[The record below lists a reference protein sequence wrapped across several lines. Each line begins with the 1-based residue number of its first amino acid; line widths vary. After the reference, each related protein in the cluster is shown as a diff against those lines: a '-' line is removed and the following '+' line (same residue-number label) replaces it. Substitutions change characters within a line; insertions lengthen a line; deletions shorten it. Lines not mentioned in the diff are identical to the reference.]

1 MLASPYLDNSDVFDQ
16 LNKQYKKALEE
27 LIAANNFKI
36 ENLTKSQ
43 FLAVLEQMIQ
53 SGDFLRHVCVDLNS
67 QQVTYI
73 PYRETERLKSKII
86 ELEKEIEGLK
96 NEKSSK

>member
-1 MLASPYLDNSDVFDQ
+1 MNNFFT
-16 LNKQYKKALEE
+16 KALKE
-27 LIAANNFKI
+27 LIKTNNLKI
-36 ENLTKSQ
+36 ESLTKSQ

-73 PYRETERLKSKII
+73 PFRETERLKSKII
-86 ELEKEIEGLK
+86 ELEKEIADLK
-96 NEKSSK
+96 NETSSK

>member
-1 MLASPYLDNSDVFDQ
+1 MNNLFN
-16 LNKQYKKALEE
+16 KALEE
-27 LIAANNFKI
+27 LITANNLAV

-86 ELEKEIEGLK
+86 ELEKELTELK
-96 NEKSSK
+96 YEK

>member
-1 MLASPYLDNSDVFDQ
+1 MTNHGKCFSRKHFSKIHPRLKSRGPLLQRF
-16 LNKQYKKALEE
+16 
-27 LIAANNFKI
+27 I

-43 FLAVLEQMIQ
+43 FLAILEEMIK

-86 ELEKEIEGLK
+86 ELEKEIEELK
-96 NEKSSK
+96 NEK